1 MVNRRLAVQ
10 SRARA
15 GAAAGAARPWR
26 LGPAEVPGL
35 RPSAARLSPIA
46 KRRDRHAI
54 PAMLRDEAE
63 IVVKSGNGGAGAATF
78 YREKFIPEGGP
89 DGGDGG
95 DGGDVIVEATP
106 HMNTLSTFVRQ
117 RHWRAEHGK
126 PGMGKQCFGRFGED
140 LVLKVPCGT
149 VIRLA
154 ETDEIIADMTTPGQR
169 ATLAAGGRGGKG
181 NVHWKSA
188 TNQTPRQFGPGE
200 PGVTLHLK
208 LELKLIA
215 DVGIIGFPNAGKSTL
230 LSRLSRAT
238 PKIAAYPF
246 TTLEPQ
252 LGVIERLDRTV
263 ILADIPGL
271 IEGAADGKGLGH
283 QFLRHVERCPILL
296 HLVDG
301 VEGDAAEMAG
311 RIAVLNAELVKFS
324 PELAGKQQL
333 IVLNKAD
340 ARPDLPEVAAEL
352 AALLKQDVM
361 TLSGVSGQGLQELE
375 NRLLQVVSDHQ
386 GKPT

>member
-1 MVNRRLAVQ
+1 
-10 SRARA
+10 
-15 GAAAGAARPWR
+15 
-26 LGPAEVPGL
+26 
-35 RPSAARLSPIA
+35 
-46 KRRDRHAI
+46 
-54 PAMLRDEAE
+54 MLRDEAE

-95 DGGDVIVEATP
+95 NGGDVIVEATP

-126 PGMGKQCFGRFGED
+126 PGTGKQCFGRFGED
-140 LVLKVPCGT
+140 LVMKVPCGT
-149 VIRLA
+149 IIRLA
-154 ETDEIIADMTTPGQR
+154 ETDEIIADMTEPGQR

-301 VEGDAAEMAG
+301 VEGDAQAMAD

-324 PELAGKQQL
+324 PDLATKQQL

-352 AALLKQDVM
+352 SAMLKQDVM

>member
-1 MVNRRLAVQ
+1 
-10 SRARA
+10 
-15 GAAAGAARPWR
+15 
-26 LGPAEVPGL
+26 
-35 RPSAARLSPIA
+35 
-46 KRRDRHAI
+46 
-54 PAMLRDEAE
+54 MLRDEAE

-95 DGGDVIVEATP
+95 NGGDVIVEATP

-126 PGMGKQCFGRFGED
+126 PGTGKQCFGRFGED
-140 LVLKVPCGT
+140 LVMKVPCGT
-149 VIRLA
+149 IIRLA
-154 ETDEIIADMTTPGQR
+154 ETDEIIADMTEPGQR

-301 VEGDAAEMAG
+301 VEGDAQAMAD
-311 RIAVLNAELVKFS
+311 RIAILNAELLKFS
-324 PELAGKQQL
+324 PDLATKQQL

-340 ARPDLPEVAAEL
+340 ARPDLPEVAADL
-352 AALLKQDVM
+352 SLLLKQEVM

-386 GKPT
+386 EKPT